1 MPQLLVSVSRINWN
15 LEWLRFI
22 HQNVHVCVI
31 SQETHL
37 NAETVDVSYFVFVH
51 CALYLVRLKQWGY
64 SFILC
69 LHQIPFTFKML
80 LFFFAWK
87 TKSQRLCPDKAY
99 VIQRDEHNKRRAGQR
114 CYSEDR
120 YRWPADY
127 DNNVQDGALEFF
139 PEGTVGMWRTN
150 KLINDIDEI
159 GFSCVTMLQM
169 RKAPVCLCVLQTNKE
184 FVHFLNVCPCLYLQ
198 NQLSTA
204 VNLHISACVH
214 LFESLKGVSPS
225 SNQDSIIFS

>member
-1 MPQLLVSVSRINWN
+1 MTA
-15 LEWLRFI
+15 I
-22 HQNVHVCVI
+22 HSSKCSCLYNKPRDTFECRNCRCELFCI
-31 SQETHL
+31 RPL
-37 NAETVDVSYFVFVH
+37 
-51 CALYLVRLKQWGY
+51 CAVPCKTKAVRLFIY
-64 SFILC
+64 SL
-69 LHQIPFTFKML
+69 FTPNPIYIQNAS
-80 LFFFAWK
+80 FFFAWK
-87 TKSQRLCPDKAY
+87 TKSQRLCPDKAC
-99 VIQRDEHNKRRAGQR
+99 VIQRDEHNKRSAGQR

-139 PEGTVGMWRTN
+139 PEGTVGMWGTN

-225 SNQDSIIFS
+225 SNQDSIIIFS